1 MIGTSNSRQSISAD
15 DDRVKELTRAIADA
29 VEASRDD
36 GMGLN
41 EALSLIAIIVT
52 EYGRIAFG
60 DNYVEHLCETI
71 RG

>member
-1 MIGTSNSRQSISAD
+1 
-15 DDRVKELTRAIADA
+15 

-52 EYGRIAFG
+52 EYGRVALG
-60 DNYVEHLCETI
+60 DDYIVG
-71 RG
+71 R